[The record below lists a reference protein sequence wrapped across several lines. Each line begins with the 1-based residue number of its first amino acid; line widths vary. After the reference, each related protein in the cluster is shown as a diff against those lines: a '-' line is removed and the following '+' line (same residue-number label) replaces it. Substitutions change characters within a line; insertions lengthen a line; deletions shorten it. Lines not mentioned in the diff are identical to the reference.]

1 MMQPVCYNCFRYIPD
16 GKPCPFCGYD
26 PRPDEGLYRIA
37 LRPGTPL
44 ANRYMIGRV
53 LGQGGFGVTY
63 VALDSQIRARVAI
76 KEYLPTE
83 FVSRD
88 GNGVSLLLNSQNQRE
103 DFEYGRQ
110 QFLEE
115 ARTLA
120 EFVGSE
126 HIVSIHNYFE
136 ANGTAYFAME
146 FVEGVNLK
154 KYLERHGGPLPI
166 HEANRILL
174 PIMEA
179 LDWVHSKGIVHRD
192 ISPDNIMIRKDGD
205 AKLID
210 FGAARYSTGEKSKS
224 LDVVLKHGFA
234 PMEQY
239 SRRGRQGP
247 YTDVYAM
254 AATYYYAI
262 TGKAPADAADR
273 FAGEELLPPSAL
285 GAEIRK
291 DTEQV
296 LMKALSM
303 NVPDRYQRMSEFY
316 SALLETMPQ
325 PFSPEAEEGAAEEKQ
340 KAAGK
345 EGHSTQRGTKTG
357 TPEDGTVGLT
367 QGVDEITVL
376 DNGRGKKP
384 ENASKPK
391 KMPIVGIAVL
401 LVAAILIGVVIGSGA
416 LKPKSPVQETS
427 APAETAA
434 VPEETPVP
442 EEPEATETAEPTGSG
457 YSFDPIAPP
466 SIEITAEVPPAET
479 APVSEPEPA
488 PSEEDL
494 RAINSGIEFPR
505 ADEYFDHYVYA
516 VVRAPHGHSVLG
528 FGTAKHDGNSYT
540 VPDGEEVIILAERKG
555 YSCCIVVSQQ
565 KARWINSEYLVPAD

>member
-1 MMQPVCYNCFRYIPD
+1 MQAVCCNCFRSIPE

-26 PRPDEGLYRIA
+26 PRQDEGMYRIA
-37 LRPGTPL
+37 LKPGTLL
-44 ANRYMIGRV
+44 ANRYVIGRV

-63 VALDSQIRARVAI
+63 VARDNQIRARVAV
-76 KEYLPTE
+76 KEYLPME

-88 GNGVSLLLNSQNQRE
+88 VNGTSLFLNSQNRRE
-103 DFEYGRQ
+103 DYEYGKQ
-110 QFLEE
+110 QFLAE

-136 ANGTAYFAME
+136 ANGTAYFTME

-154 KYLERHGGPLPI
+154 TRLEQNGGPLPV

-179 LDWVHSKGIVHRD
+179 LDWVHSKGIIHRD
-192 ISPDNIMIRKDGD
+192 ISPDNIMIRRDGD

-239 SRRGRQGP
+239 SRHGRQGP

-262 TGKAPADAADR
+262 TGRAPTDAADR
-273 FAGEELLPPSAL
+273 IAGEKLFSTREL
-285 GAEIRK
+285 GAEIRE
-291 DTEQV
+291 DAEQV

-303 NVPDRYQRMSEFY
+303 NVPERYQTMREFY
-316 SALLETMPQ
+316 SALLETMPE
-325 PFSPEAEEGAAEEKQ
+325 PFSSEAVRKGLANEMFG
-340 KAAGK
+340 KAKAGPSY
-345 EGHSTQRGTKTG
+345 G
-357 TPEDGTVGLT
+357 DGTIGLT
-367 QGVDEITVL
+367 RGVDTVTEL
-376 DNGRGKKP
+376 KRKKR
-384 ENASKPK
+384 ENMDTGSRQK
-391 KMPIVGIAVL
+391 KNPMIGIAAL
-401 LVAAILIGVVIGSGA
+401 LVMAILIGVVIGSGV
-416 LKPKSPVQETS
+416 LGPKRPGQGSNVPAVTEAVSEASPTQVS
-427 APAETAA
+427 AQDEPAEEEAA
-434 VPEETPVP
+434 
-442 EEPEATETAEPTGSG
+442 APTGTG
-457 YSFDPIAPP
+457 FSFEEISPSPIQ
-466 SIEITAEVPPAET
+466 ITGDIPAVET
-479 APVSEPEPA
+479 APVSEPEAA

-494 RAINSGIEFPR
+494 RAINSGIEYPR
-505 ADEYFDHYVYA
+505 ANEYFDHYIYA

-528 FGTAKHDGNSYT
+528 FGTAKHDGTSHT
-540 VPDGEEVIILAERKG
+540 VLDGEEVKILAERSG
-555 YSCCIVVSQQ
+555 YSCCIVLSQQ
-565 KARWINSEYLVPAD
+565 KARWINSEYLVPTE

>member
-1 MMQPVCYNCFRYIPD
+1 MQAVCYHCFRYVPE
-16 GKPCPFCGYD
+16 GEKCPFCGYD
-26 PRPDEGLYRIA
+26 PRQDEGQYRIA
-37 LRPGTPL
+37 LRPGTQL
-44 ANRYMIGRV
+44 ANRYVIGRV

-63 VALDSQIRARVAI
+63 VALDSQTRARVAV

-88 GNGVSLLLNSQNQRE
+88 ADGTTLLLNSLNLRE
-103 DFEYGRQ
+103 DFEYGKQ
-110 QFLEE
+110 QFLTE
-115 ARTLA
+115 AKTLA
-120 EFVGSE
+120 EFVGGE
-126 HIVSIHNYFE
+126 HIVSIQNYFE

-154 KYLERHGGPLPI
+154 TYVTQKGSPLPVY
-166 HEANRILL
+166 EANRILM

-179 LDWVHSKGIVHRD
+179 LDWVHSKGLVHRD
-192 ISPDNIMIRKDGD
+192 IAPDNIMIRKDGD

-247 YTDVYAM
+247 FTDVYAM

-262 TGKAPADAADR
+262 TGKAPAEAPDRAAD
-273 FAGEELLPPSAL
+273 AELVPPSAL
-285 GAEIRK
+285 GAKIRK

-296 LMKALSM
+296 LIKALSLSAQ
-303 NVPDRYQRMSEFY
+303 DRYQKMSEFY
-316 SALLETMPQ
+316 SALLKTMPH
-325 PFSPEAEEGAAEEKQ
+325 PFEP
-340 KAAGK
+340 
-345 EGHSTQRGTKTG
+345 
-357 TPEDGTVGLT
+357 DGG
-367 QGVDEITVL
+367 
-376 DNGRGKKP
+376 GKK
-384 ENASKPK
+384 KP
-391 KMPIVGIAVL
+391 PFTAIAAVLAAVL
-401 LVAAILIGVVIGSGA
+401 LGVAIGSCVLRPNPPA
-416 LKPKSPVQETS
+416 PAAE
-427 APAETAA
+427 PAETAA
-434 VPEETPVP
+434 VQEETPVP
-442 EEPEATETAEPTGSG
+442 AEPEAAESAEPAGSD
-457 YSFDPIAPP
+457 YSFEPIIPP

-479 APVSEPEPA
+479 VPVSEPEPA

-494 RAINSGIEFPR
+494 RAINSGIEYPR

-528 FGTAKHDGNSYT
+528 FGTARHDGSSYT
-540 VPDGEEVIILAERKG
+540 VLDGEEVIVLAERKG

-565 KARWINSEYLVPAD
+565 KARWINSEYLVPTE